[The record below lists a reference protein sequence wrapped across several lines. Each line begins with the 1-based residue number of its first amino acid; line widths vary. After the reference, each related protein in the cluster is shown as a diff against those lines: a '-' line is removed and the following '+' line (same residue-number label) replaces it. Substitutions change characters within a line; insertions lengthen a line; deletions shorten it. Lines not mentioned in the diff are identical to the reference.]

1 MHVLIAEDDR
11 DTLLLLQTFV
21 QRLGHDVFTASTGG
35 EAWSLLQGI
44 HIPVILTDW
53 LMPELSGPELC
64 RRVRQRNDVKY
75 TYVIMLTALEGR
87 DRFMEAMDAGVD
99 DFLSKPPDFDQLMAR
114 IRVAERILGL
124 ERQLK
129 SLEGLLPICSYC
141 KQIRDDQQQ
150 WRPIER
156 YLSERTESRLSH
168 GVCPDCYAQHV
179 KPQLDV

>member
-11 DTLLLLQTFV
+11 DTLLLLKTFIE
-21 QRLGHDVFTASTGG
+21 RLGHEAFTAETGA
-35 EAWSLLQGI
+35 EAWSVLQGVY
-44 HIPVILTDW
+44 IPLILTDW

-64 RRVRQRNDVKY
+64 RRVRERHDPRY
-75 TYVIMLTALEGR
+75 SYVIMLTALEGR
-87 DRFMEAMDAGVD
+87 DRFIEAMDAGVD
-99 DFLSKPPDFDQLMAR
+99 DFLSKPPDFDQLTAR

-129 SLEGLLPICSYC
+129 SLEVLLPICSYC

-168 GVCPDCYAQHV
+168 GICPDCYELHV
-179 KPQLDV
+179 RPHL